1 MRLSKFIFGF
11 CITVFVVILAP
22 IKAKAQG
29 IRFTGLE
36 ENIDERTSLDFFN
49 DRAVSFKDEL
59 EISFQASM
67 LPKSNFG
74 YILRIKDSRNTGR
87 IWNLFYNG
95 RARNSLLQLN
105 EEGRYSLIKAYLPE
119 DELKPMHP
127 TDISLRFDLSKDSVY
142 LNVSGLVF
150 KAKAGGLPKE
160 TKPII
165 EFGKSDHIID
175 VPSFEIRNLRI
186 RGAHKEY
193 DFPLNES
200 DGEDV
205 HDSHGKAIGHVRNPT
220 WLIRESIEWK
230 FRHSLQEEDIAGVS
244 YINDRK
250 QVLCFTADSTISYG
264 IIGEKT
270 TRRKTADRCS
280 VKLRLGMSCY
290 ADDKLYSYEP
300 FTGRLDNDQYSVAS
314 LDIDSGTWTPV
325 SKGQLP
331 TVLHHH
337 CSFLNP
343 FSGEI
348 TVFGGF
354 GEELYNGRFYA
365 LKADGHW
372 EEVWAGMHDTL
383 YPRYFVSSGI
393 SPDGRYLYIF
403 GGMGNESGE
412 QVVGR
417 RYFYD
422 LHKIDMETGACTKLW
437 EIDWDGADMAPVRN
451 LVVCQ
456 DSFYTLC
463 YPEYVGNSQLTLY
476 KFSLL
481 DGTYESFGNSIPITS
496 NRIQTNAN
504 LYYDEELSKMIVT
517 VQEFS
522 NDIKSKI
529 SIYTLSFPP
538 HPISFISDGKNT
550 RKWVYAGVPFLLL
563 IIGGCLLYRYLRKRR
578 IKVDKAIVREKK
590 NNPEKRV
597 FKSTVRPNAI
607 YLFGEFAVFD
617 RNGNDISLTFSGQLR
632 TILLL
637 IVQYSVKG
645 GLSSQKLSNIL
656 WPDKEEDKVKNSRGV
671 AINHLRKALSELDG
685 ITLVFTEGNYKLIL
699 DQEYF
704 CDYLYF
710 LNEISK
716 SGPDRMSLL
725 NIASRGKFLQYVNDP
740 LFDKLKD
747 DTESKLIT
755 FLNNELEN
763 SVSNQKFHEAI
774 EIADLIFS
782 IDPLDENALKV
793 SVRSLCKMH
802 LKAEA
807 LEKYAQFAT
816 EYRKINDTNYI
827 PFKDLL

>member
-1 MRLSKFIFGF
+1 MRLNHIIFCSCLAAF
-11 CITVFVVILAP
+11 AIILTP
-22 IKAKAQG
+22 IKTNAQG

-36 ENIDERTSLDFFN
+36 KNIDERTSLDFFN
-49 DRAVSFKDEL
+49 TRSVSFKDEL

-119 DELKPMHP
+119 NELKPMHP
-127 TDISLRFDLSKDSVY
+127 TDISLRFDLRKDSVY
-142 LNVSGLVF
+142 LCVSGQEF
-150 KAKAGGLPKE
+150 KAKAGGLPKD
-160 TKPII
+160 TKPVI
-165 EFGKSDHIID
+165 EFGMSDHIID

-186 RGAHKEY
+186 RGARNEY
-193 DFPLNES
+193 DFPLDES
-200 DGEDV
+200 EGEDV
-205 HDSHGKAIGHVRNPT
+205 HDSHGKAVGHVRNPT

-230 FRHSLQEEDIAGVS
+230 HLHSMQKDSTAGIS

-250 QVLCFTADSTISYG
+250 EALCFTSDSIISYG
-264 IIGEKT
+264 IVGERITK
-270 TRRKTADRCS
+270 RKSANRCS
-280 VKLRLGMSCY
+280 VKLKLGMNCPIGN
-290 ADDKLYSYEP
+290 KLYSYEP
-300 FTGRLDNDQYSVAS
+300 FTVRLADDEYSVAC
-314 LDIDSGTWTPV
+314 LDIGRVSWTPV
-325 SKGQLP
+325 CRGQLP

-337 CSFLNP
+337 CSFMNP
-343 FSGEI
+343 FSGELTI
-348 TVFGGF
+348 FGGF
-354 GEELYNGRFYA
+354 GDELYNGRFYA

-372 EEVWAGMHDTL
+372 EEVWEGMHDTL
-383 YPRYFVSSGI
+383 YPRYFASCGI

-422 LHKIDMETGACTKLW
+422 LHKVDMETGVCTKLW
-437 EIDWDGADMAPVRN
+437 EIDWDGADMAPVRS

-476 KFSLL
+476 RFSLL
-481 DGTYESFGNSIPITS
+481 DGTHESFGNSIPITS
-496 NRIQTNAN
+496 NRINTNAN
-504 LYYDEELSKMIVT
+504 LYYDQDLSKLIAT

-522 NDIKSKI
+522 DDIKSRI
-529 SIYTLSFPP
+529 SIYSLSYPP
-538 HPISFISDGKNT
+538 RPITVISGGKAI
-550 RKWVYAGVPFLLL
+550 RIWICAGVLLML
-563 IIGGCLLYRYLRKRR
+563 TIAGGSILLRYMRKRR
-578 IKVDKAIVREKK
+578 INADKAIVRERK
-590 NNPEKRV
+590 NNPGKRV
-597 FKSTVRPNAI
+597 FKSTTRPNAI
-607 YLFGEFAVFD
+607 YLFEEFAVFD

-645 GLSSQKLSNIL
+645 GLSSQKLSNLL
-656 WPDKEEDKVKNSRGV
+656 WPDKEEEKVKNSRGV

-685 ITLVFTEGNYKLIL
+685 ITLIFNDGNYRLIL
-699 DQEYF
+699 GQECF

-716 SGPDRMSLL
+716 IDPDRLSIL

-755 FLNNELEN
+755 FLYKELDN
-763 SVSNQKFHEAI
+763 SVSDQKYHEAI
-774 EIADLIFS
+774 EIADIIFR

-793 SVRSLCKMH
+793 SVKSLCRMH

-807 LEKYAQFAT
+807 LEKYAQFAS